1 MLLPPPLSQKSKA
14 GMVLDF
20 AGWRRDRTQRP
31 ALGTPSKIRIPS
43 QSRAEQLIEC
53 GFGINPLPKD

>member
-1 MLLPPPLSQKSKA
+1 
-14 GMVLDF
+14 MVLDF

-43 QSRAEQLIEC
+43 QSRAKQLIEC